1 MTRLSQVGNSSVYEA
16 SDQRGEPTESE
27 QNRRDIN
34 EMQETGN
41 TSKKAAE
48 NLPKTPKQRRDS
60 SHERAEEKNTE
71 LLKKDPTLPAKMH
84 NNEPS
89 RGAEIDKEL
98 QQEDE
103 EELRK
108 KGGR

>member
-1 MTRLSQVGNSSVYEA
+1 VTRNTQGHLVIIYVLREEQVLT
-16 SDQRGEPTESE
+16 Q
-27 QNRRDIN
+27 
-34 EMQETGN
+34 
-41 TSKKAAE
+41 
-48 NLPKTPKQRRDS
+48 TPQ
-60 SHERAEEKNTE
+60 
-71 LLKKDPTLPAKMH
+71 AKMH